1 MDQSSKIIAIN
12 TDPNAP
18 IFAVAHYRIVGDA
31 TEVVPMITR
40 AVRARS
46 VGQGDEGPAE

>member
-18 IFAVAHYRIVGDA
+18 MFQIAHYRIVGEVG
-31 TEVVPMITR
+31 EVVPMIIKALR
-40 AVRARS
+40 ERS
-46 VGQGDEGPAE
+46 TDQREAE